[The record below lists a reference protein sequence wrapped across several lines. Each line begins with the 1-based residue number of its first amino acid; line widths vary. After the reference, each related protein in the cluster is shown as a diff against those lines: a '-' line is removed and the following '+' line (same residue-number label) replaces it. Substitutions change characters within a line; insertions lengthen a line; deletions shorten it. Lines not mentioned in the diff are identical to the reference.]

1 VSKLK
6 TNLDKFRSTCIKL
19 EDKVR
24 KSKPSPTSFIP
35 GGMATSK
42 GKSDQIKTE
51 FIKTTN
57 TIEDINEDEGYGL
70 DANQGYFSDE
80 EPKGPPSVE
89 KDLKTLSPEPEPS
102 LDPKMGESGI

>member
-24 KSKPSPTSFIP
+24 ESKPSPTSFNP
-35 GGMATSK
+35 GGIASSK
-42 GKSDQIKTE
+42 GKTDQIKTE

-70 DANQGYFSDE
+70 DANQVYFSDE
-80 EPKGPPSVE
+80 EPKGPPSAE
-89 KDLKTLSPEPEPS
+89 KDPKTLSPEQESS
-102 LDPKMGESGI
+102 LDPKIAESGI